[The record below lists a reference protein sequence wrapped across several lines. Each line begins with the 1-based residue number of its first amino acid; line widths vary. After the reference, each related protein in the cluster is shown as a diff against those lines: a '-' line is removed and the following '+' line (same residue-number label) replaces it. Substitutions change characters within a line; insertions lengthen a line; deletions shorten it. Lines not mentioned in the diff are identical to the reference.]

1 MRLTPS
7 TPAAPTAAWIC
18 ERPDWKP
25 AFSAARAS
33 LRDAGSAA
41 LTAALRIC
49 SSRPSTIAPE
59 ATAASAIE
67 AALAWLLAGP
77 PSAPVESP
85 LRSMKA
91 LGAFAVLA
99 SADGAAAAD
108 DAPLWFV
115 SSNAAR
121 TAALEP

>member
-7 TPAAPTAAWIC
+7 TPAAPTAALIC
-18 ERPDWKP
+18 ERPDWNP

-33 LRDAGSAA
+33 LEMPGSAA

-49 SSRPSTIAPE
+49 SSRPSTMAPE

-67 AALAWLLAGP
+67 APLPWLLAGP
-77 PSAPVESP
+77 PSAPLERP
-85 LRSMKA
+85 LRSMMA
-91 LGAFAVLA
+91 LGALAVLA
-99 SADGAAAAD
+99 SADGGAAAD